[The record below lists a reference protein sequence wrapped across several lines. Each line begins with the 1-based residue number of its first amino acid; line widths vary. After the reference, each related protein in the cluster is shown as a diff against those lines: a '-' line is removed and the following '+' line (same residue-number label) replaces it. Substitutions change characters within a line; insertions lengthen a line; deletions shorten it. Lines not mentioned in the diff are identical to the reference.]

1 MQILTV
7 DIGTGTQDIFLYD
20 ARIDIENCFKM
31 VLPSPT
37 MMVAS
42 KIKKAT
48 QRKEN
53 LILTGVTMGGGPSHW
68 AAEEHLKSGL
78 QVLATPSAAR
88 SFDDDLQSVLEMG
101 IKIIGE
107 EEARKTGT
115 REGYAK
121 IELKDFDFNAIQA
134 VFDQFGVDL
143 GALSA
148 IAVAVFDHGNAPP
161 GYSDRQFRFDY
172 LDRRIRSE
180 NRLSAFAYPSSQIP
194 PIMTRLQAVA
204 QSAIKLSVPLFVMDT
219 APAAVLGALHDPFVR
234 QKPSVLVT
242 NVGNFHTLAFLI
254 NEEGIAGVFEHHT
267 GLINQQKLE
276 DLLVKLASGTLQHA
290 DVFDD
295 HGHGALVYNQNSID
309 LAAVDERVIVTGP
322 RRKLME
328 ESRLNPYFAAPF
340 GDMMISGCFGLL
352 SAVADLSP
360 ELSTPIRASLHGQGG
375 SGTPPWEV

>member
-295 HGHGALVYNQNSID
+295 HGHGALVYDQNSID
-309 LAAVDERVIVTGP
+309 LTAVDERVIVTGP

>member
-204 QSAIKLSVPLFVMDT
+204 QSALKLSVPLFVMDT